1 MEELEVFFNR
11 EQKYAVVDNAVPL
24 DIFEDFQGFFM
35 SGKPE
40 WTISTKTAGAPDLYK
55 NKEYGKNIRVC
66 EADRELNNLQGN
78 IILLGD
84 PLQNIYF
91 GEMNEAFI
99 ARIHLY
105 HSLMKSLCNILNPL
119 ALIRIKINA
128 TFNSS
133 KVVEL
138 GYHQDRVG
146 DGDEFNHMMNAC
158 FYVNTCDG
166 YTRFLD
172 RNGDKGDKV
181 KSVANRLV
189 YFPNSVKHAGT
200 TTSNAKARYVVNINY
215 VPRFKCPC
223 HEFLGKEFM
232 LN

>member
-1 MEELEVFFNR
+1 MKELEVFYSR
-11 EQKYAVVDNAVPL
+11 EQKYAVIDNAAPL
-24 DIFEDFQGFFM
+24 DIFENFQGFFM

-40 WTISTKTAGAPDLYK
+40 WTIGTKTAGAPALYK
-55 NKEYGKNIRVC
+55 NKEYGNNIRVC
-66 EADRELNNLQGN
+66 EADCELNNLQGN
-78 IILLGD
+78 IILLND

-91 GEMNEAFI
+91 GDINETFV

-105 HSLMKSLCNILNPL
+105 HYLMKALCKILNPL
-119 ALIRIKINA
+119 ALIRIKINV

-133 KVVEL
+133 EVVEL

-146 DGDEFNHMMNAC
+146 EIGEFDHMMNAC
-158 FYVNTCDG
+158 FYINTCDG

-172 RNGDKGDKV
+172 KNGDKGDKV

-200 TTSNAKARYVVNINY
+200 TTSDEKARYVVNINY
-215 VPRFKCPC
+215 VPRINCPA